1 MAQGK
6 LGFGFMRLPVFD
18 GNPENIDFEQ
28 LNQMVDEFLGNGF
41 HLL

>member
-18 GNPENIDFEQ
+18 GNPENIDFKKIVYMIMRRSLQ
-28 LNQMVDEFLGNGF
+28 GL
-41 HLL
+41 